1 MNKTDEI
8 KNFLI
13 KARLVRSDH
22 ALDENESLIEGGI
35 IDSLG
40 LVELVGYIENN
51 YGIIVGEDDLVPE
64 NFDTL
69 AAIQLFIS
77 NHISSDNA
85 SAKV

>member
-1 MNKTDEI
+1 MNKIEEI

-13 KARLVRSDH
+13 KARLIRSDH
-22 ALDENESLIEGGI
+22 PLDENESLIEGGI

-40 LVELVGYIENN
+40 LVELIGYIENT

-69 AAIQLFIS
+69 AAIQMFIS
-77 NHISSDNA
+77 NRISPHQ
-85 SAKV
+85 